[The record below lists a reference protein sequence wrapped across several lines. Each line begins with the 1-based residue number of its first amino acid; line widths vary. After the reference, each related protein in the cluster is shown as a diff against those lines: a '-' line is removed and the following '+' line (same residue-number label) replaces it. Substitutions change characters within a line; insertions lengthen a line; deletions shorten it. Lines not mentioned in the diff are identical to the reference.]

1 MLGTGVVGEGALR
14 IEPGTGATLAVLS
27 KHTSHRSPQGFA
39 LETWVRMPC
48 TNSIA
53 RGRIVSFLLAS
64 TSYAVAVRWIELQ
77 SKERVFWPLFFWTA
91 PPSQQCITGPQLLTA
106 STGTIGDGPGLLP
119 RYESEGPL
127 SCSWIIAPGGTRGG
141 FQEVTLFFTEYL
153 LTSR

>member
-1 MLGTGVVGEGALR
+1 MLGAGVVGEGALR
-14 IEPGTGATLAVLS
+14 IIPVTVATLAVGS
-27 KHTSHRSPQGFA
+27 YHTYLQGFT
-39 LETWVRMPC
+39 LEAWVRMPS

-64 TSYAVAVRWIELQ
+64 TNYAVAVRWIELET
-77 SKERVFWPLFFWTA
+77 KEKVFWPIFFWTA
-91 PPSQQCITGPQLLTA
+91 PPSVQCITGPQLLTA